1 MLAILVMVRWFNVDC
16 SQAEGFYFLNDE
28 IAAEREANS
37 PSDAGGLLLKIIIYS
52 YQSSSSQSLSPK
64 IVHLTDHLC

>member
-1 MLAILVMVRWFNVDC
+1 MLAILLMVRWFNVDC

-37 PSDAGGLLLKIIIYS
+37 PFDAGGLLLKIIISS
-52 YQSSSSQSLSPK
+52 YQSINHYHHNHRPPK
-64 IVHLTDHLC
+64 

>member
-1 MLAILVMVRWFNVDC
+1 MLVILLEMVRWFNVDC

-37 PSDAGGLLLKIIIYS
+37 PSAAGWLLNVLIIKI
-52 YQSSSSQSLSPK
+52 
-64 IVHLTDHLC
+64 